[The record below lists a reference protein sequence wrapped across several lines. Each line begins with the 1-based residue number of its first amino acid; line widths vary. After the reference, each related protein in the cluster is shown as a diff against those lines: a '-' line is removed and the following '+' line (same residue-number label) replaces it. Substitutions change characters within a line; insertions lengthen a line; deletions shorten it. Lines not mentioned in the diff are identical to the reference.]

1 MSAPPIVVMGVSGSG
16 KTTVA
21 EALAERLGGE
31 FLDADPLHPA
41 SNVTKMA
48 SGRPLD
54 DVDRAPWLD
63 TVGRAM
69 HDITQ
74 RGGTPVVAC
83 SALKRSYRDRILAAE
98 PEAFFVLLDVPIE
111 ELDRRLRTRRGHF
124 MPVSLLGSQLA
135 TLEPLASDE
144 AGATIAANG
153 SLDDTIEHVVQRLPS
168 AR

>member
-1 MSAPPIVVMGVSGSG
+1 MGVSGSG

-21 EALAERLGGE
+21 AALADRLHAE

-69 HDITQ
+69 RDITA

-83 SALKRSYRDRILAAE
+83 SALKRAYRRRILAIE
-98 PEAFFVLLDVPIE
+98 PDAFFVLLDVPRR
-111 ELDRRLRTRRGHF
+111 ELDGRVRARRGHF
-124 MPVSLLGSQLA
+124 MPPSLLASQLA
-135 TLEPLASDE
+135 TLEPLASAE
-144 AGATIAANG
+144 PGTTVPVNG
-153 SLDDTIEHVVQRLPS
+153 SVGDAIEHIVARLPS

>member
-1 MSAPPIVVMGVSGSG
+1 MRARPIVVMGVSGSG

-21 EALAERLGGE
+21 EALAARLDGE

-48 SGRPLD
+48 SGRALD

-69 HDITQ
+69 HGIAE

-83 SALKRSYRDRILAAE
+83 SALKRSYRDRLLAAE
-98 PEAFFVLLDVPIE
+98 PDAFFVLLDVPIG
-111 ELDRRLRTRRGHF
+111 ELDRRVRTRRGHF
-124 MPVSLLGSQLA
+124 MPPSLLGSQLA

-144 AGATIAANG
+144 PGVTIAATG
-153 SLDDTIEHVVQRLPS
+153 STDDTIAHILERLS
-168 AR
+168 RG